1 IRLKRNLPLLDRLHI
16 PTSIMG
22 GMVFAVIALVL
33 HDRWLNL
40 EVDPVL
46 RDVML
51 TASFTTIGLNASLR
65 ELRKAGVQVGLMAG
79 LAFLGAIAQGIVG
92 AGLAKVFG
100 LDPRIGILAGVVA
113 LAGGPATSLAFGPVF
128 EQMGVAGATTLAL
141 ASATF
146 GICVAGLLAGWTGG
160 VLIRRSRV
168 TPIPAKQAAEV
179 EEGEPR
185 KRANLLTHVL
195 ILT

>member
-1 IRLKRNLPLLDRLHI
+1 MIPVLKLTPVQALAVAGVGVALGIRLRRSIPLLDRLHI
-16 PTSIMG
+16 PASIVG
-22 GMVFAVIALVL
+22 GMVFAVVALVL

-40 EVDPVL
+40 EVDVVL

-51 TASFTTIGLNASLR
+51 IASFTTIGLNASVR
-65 ELRKAGVQVGLMAG
+65 VLRKAGVQVGLLAG

-92 AGLAKVFG
+92 VGLSTALG

-128 EQMGVAGATTLAL
+128 ERMGVTGATALAL

-146 GICVAGLLAGWTGG
+146 
-160 VLIRRSRV
+160 
-168 TPIPAKQAAEV
+168 
-179 EEGEPR
+179 
-185 KRANLLTHVL
+185 
-195 ILT
+195 